1 MDREVRDRVAVW
13 IRAEQDGSPDVGDRA
28 FADVAGGWGRVS
40 VPDGLAARVA
50 LSALARR
57 SDDASRAAK
66 PAATAALGAGLW
78 TSWWIRAV
86 VAASLAAAGTM
97 LACLPGSALGALA
110 LGSVQIVATGVDRM
124 LWAARA
130 WVETV
135 GAIAGPVADA
145 ATVLGGVLTAPAPL
159 CVMVVNM
166 AVAAGAMAALRRIL
180 RAG

>member
-1 MDREVRDRVAVW
+1 MDREARDHVAVW
-13 IRAEQDGSPDVGDRA
+13 IRAEQDGSPDAGDRA

-50 LSALARR
+50 TAALSRR
-57 SDDASRAAK
+57 SDNASRAAK
-66 PAATAALGAGLW
+66 PAAPPALGADLW
-78 TSWWIRAV
+78 TRWWIRAG
-86 VAASLAAAGTM
+86 VATSVAAAGIM
-97 LACLPGSALGALA
+97 LACLPGSALGALVV
-110 LGSVQIVATGVDRM
+110 GSVQMVATGVDRI

-130 WVETV
+130 WVEMV
-135 GAIAGPVADA
+135 GAIAGPVVDA